1 MKNRLLIFIYTILLC
16 SNAFAEELFIEA
28 KDITLNKEKK
38 TSIFQNDV
46 LVKTT
51 IEIKNA
57 RGINLGIIP
66 KIFKNEYLK

>member
-46 LVKTT
+46 LVKT
-51 IEIKNA
+51 
-57 RGINLGIIP
+57 
-66 KIFKNEYLK
+66 KIRKLLVNMLNTVKILKKLCLKKML